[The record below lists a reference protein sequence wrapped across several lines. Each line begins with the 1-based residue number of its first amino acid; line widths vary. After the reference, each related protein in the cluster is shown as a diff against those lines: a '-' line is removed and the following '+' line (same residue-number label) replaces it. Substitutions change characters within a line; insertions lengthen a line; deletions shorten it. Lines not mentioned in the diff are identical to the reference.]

1 MNDTRLF
8 SENVLV
14 GVPENWPLDIKSQSI
29 STGKSLVEY
38 PSPLV

>member
-1 MNDTRLF
+1 MKDTKLF

-29 STGKSLVEY
+29 STGKSLVAY
-38 PSPLV
+38 PSPFV